1 MSEVVKKLETPSPN
15 SFFNFFEGLSPEIL
29 EIYENVDPGT
39 VYKTDLSPQTAADRL
54 ANLRITEFLKRNS
67 PYPVFSEET
76 PWEEEVNPEIFWMV
90 DPLDGTRDFLGKS
103 GEFSFMV
110 ALIQG
115 KESVVGIV
123 FRPTTQEMYFA
134 QTGRGTSLITE
145 EEDITLQVSDI
156 ADLSKM
162 RILVSRFHKQERD
175 AQVAKAL
182 GVASFVRHGSFG
194 LKAGLLAKGDAEMLL
209 YNTRGTKIWDS
220 APAIPIIQEAGGT
233 ITDKFGNPLYVEL
246 AKVRNENGIV
256 ATNGTRHAE
265 ILKRMNAIPS

>member
-1 MSEVVKKLETPSPN
+1 MSEIVKKLETPSSN

-29 EIYENVDPGT
+29 EIYESVDPET

-134 QTGRGTSLITE
+134 QTKRGAELITAGKVQSFRSL
-145 EEDITLQVSDI
+145 TLTTFQ
-156 ADLSKM
+156 
-162 RILVSRFHKQERD
+162 RCE
-175 AQVAKAL
+175 
-182 GVASFVRHGSFG
+182 
-194 LKAGLLAKGDAEMLL
+194 
-209 YNTRGTKIWDS
+209 Y
-220 APAIPIIQEAGGT
+220 
-233 ITDKFGNPLYVEL
+233 
-246 AKVRNENGIV
+246 
-256 ATNGTRHAE
+256 
-265 ILKRMNAIPS
+265 